1 MRRPMPIASAA
12 VLLSTLALALAG
24 CGGASTP
31 KAITVAFKS
40 PALVGASLPALYTC
54 DGKNISP
61 PLEWGA
67 VPSTT
72 RELALFVLGL
82 TPNHTTGGY
91 KTSVEWAVAGVNP
104 ALHKLAAGELP
115 PGAHLEKTAKL
126 KTVHYSICPP
136 RGVTKHYQ
144 FALYAVPAS
153 ITVPPTFSGVKLL
166 DLIASP
172 ESPDESNAGGAF
184 LASYKRAQRARTQRH
199 LPGS

>member
-1 MRRPMPIASAA
+1 MRRPTQITSAA
-12 VLLSTLALALAG
+12 VLLSALALVLTGCAG
-24 CGGASTP
+24 SSAP

-40 PALVGASLPALYTC
+40 PAIVGTSLPALYTC
-54 DGKNISP
+54 DGKDISP

-82 TPNHTTGGY
+82 TPNHATGGY
-91 KTSVEWAVAGVNP
+91 RTSVEWAVAGVNP
-104 ALHKLAAGELP
+104 TLHKLAAGELP

-136 RGVTKHYQ
+136 RGVDKHYQ

-172 ESPDESNAGGAF
+172 EAADESNAGGAF
-184 LASYKRAQRARTQRH
+184 LASYKRARHAPTQRH
-199 LPGS
+199 LPG